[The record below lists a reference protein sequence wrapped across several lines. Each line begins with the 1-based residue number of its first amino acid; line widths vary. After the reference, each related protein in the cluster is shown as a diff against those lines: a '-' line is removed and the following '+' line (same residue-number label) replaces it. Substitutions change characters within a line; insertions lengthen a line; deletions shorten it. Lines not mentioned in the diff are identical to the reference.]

1 MNIEIGSKLIIKD
14 PTQEVL
20 DYCKSKLTVP
30 NPDFYKKQK
39 LGKWTGST
47 PQNIHLYERN
57 GGEVWLP
64 FGCIRD
70 LWALYPVKEAYS
82 MAIKPVQRR
91 LYKSSINLYQYQ
103 QEAVN
108 KALRAKNGLIV
119 MPCGGGKGLPLDAK
133 IYTPEGWKRNGDLKI
148 GDEVVGSDGETYH
161 VTGIYDKGTVP
172 AYKITFSDGVEIVC
186 DKDHLWNVQKQ
197 TQRHDGGKWWT
208 ECTEDIYTHYQNIKR
223 QDLYYIPVVHPV
235 KFKHRKTTI
244 DPWLLGFLLGD
255 GCLSTKMVSFST
267 NENEILQK
275 VKNITCDSVHYK
287 GKYDYYFAGG
297 EIKKK
302 IEKLSLYGHRS
313 WEKFIPSEYKY
324 NSVRVRLKVLQG
336 LFDADG
342 YVGGKGVYEY
352 STASIQLANDFVEI
366 VESLGGT
373 AKISEKIPTYTYN
386 GEKKV
391 GRKSYRIY
399 FKLYDFKPYMSIKH
413 AERDTKRS
421 QYKKAYRIIKKIEPC
436 GEIISRCITVD
447 APDSLY
453 VTDHFVVTHNTQT
466 GLELITRI
474 GGRALWLTHTQDL
487 LNQSKDRA
495 KGTLDLCG
503 GKYGTIT
510 AGKVNIGTHITF
522 ATVQTMCKLDL
533 TQYRDCFDVVIVDE
547 CFPGNTKITTL
558 YGQRELKSLNKGDI
572 IATWN
577 GNKVEYKPIT
587 HVFKLRPHDMVM
599 VNLSNGTKIPCTS
612 NHPFYTKDGIYKN
625 AGDLK
630 NGDYVLQFLRETD
643 RSGEI
648 VQNVAVSKQK
658 TRVGLLFDGVFEK
671 RREAERTM
679 DTGAKKNRIRN
690 NEENQRK
697 ISRTNFTADESE
709 KSNEER
715 GSERKSFKT
724 PKSNRASSTH
734 KMWKRHRA
742 DSTATKN
749 DACFSKLYRC
759 ICRISNTN
767 KNGPFKWVSNLLQSR
782 HCNSGEYGCNRSR
795 RELALC
801 DRKTKTRSEKNGSF
815 EYVRVDSVE
824 IQKQT
829 SDGTFGGLCSDGYVY
844 NIEVKDNHNYFAE
857 NILVH
862 NCQHCCG
869 SPTKVTQFYKAVS
882 NLSAR
887 YKIGLT
893 ATPKRS
899 DGLEIGMYSLL
910 GGIIHEVPKE
920 AVKATTCPVRVR
932 KIETGYMPDYNAVL
946 MGDGTI
952 DYSKIV
958 EDLTHNKERFRKV
971 LDTVNSL
978 DGSAIVLANRVE
990 YLSRLSESFAG
1001 RSVCLSTLGQSKKAK
1016 QMRKDA
1022 LAKLKDGELDC
1033 IFATYAL
1040 AKEGLDVP
1048 NLRYVVFATPEKD
1061 ETTVIQSA
1069 GRVGRKAEGKE
1080 YGTVIDFVDS
1090 FGMYR
1095 GWSKKRDRYYKK
1107 IDAEIE

>member
-1 MNIEIGSKLIIKD
+1 MKIEIESKLIVKD
-14 PTQEVL
+14 PTQEVQ
-20 DYCKSKLTVP
+20 DYCYQKLVVP
-30 NPDFYKKQK
+30 NPDYYKKQAI
-39 LGKWTGST
+39 GKWTGNL
-47 PQNIHLYERN
+47 PMNIHLFEKC
-57 GGEVWLP
+57 GDDLWLP

-70 LWALYPVKEAYS
+70 LWALYPVKEAYK
-82 MAIKPVQRR
+82 MAISPIQAR
-91 LYKSSINLYQYQ
+91 LYKSNINLYPYQ
-103 QEAVN
+103 EEAVN

-119 MPCGGGKGLPLDAK
+119 MPCGGGK
-133 IYTPEGWKRNGDLKI
+133 
-148 GDEVVGSDGETYH
+148 
-161 VTGIYDKGTVP
+161 
-172 AYKITFSDGVEIVC
+172 
-186 DKDHLWNVQKQ
+186 
-197 TQRHDGGKWWT
+197 
-208 ECTEDIYTHYQNIKR
+208 
-223 QDLYYIPVVHPV
+223 
-235 KFKHRKTTI
+235 
-244 DPWLLGFLLGD
+244 
-255 GCLSTKMVSFST
+255 
-267 NENEILQK
+267 
-275 VKNITCDSVHYK
+275 
-287 GKYDYYFAGG
+287 
-297 EIKKK
+297 
-302 IEKLSLYGHRS
+302 
-313 WEKFIPSEYKY
+313 
-324 NSVRVRLKVLQG
+324 
-336 LFDADG
+336 
-342 YVGGKGVYEY
+342 
-352 STASIQLANDFVEI
+352 
-366 VESLGGT
+366 
-373 AKISEKIPTYTYN
+373 
-386 GEKKV
+386 
-391 GRKSYRIY
+391 
-399 FKLYDFKPYMSIKH
+399 
-413 AERDTKRS
+413 
-421 QYKKAYRIIKKIEPC
+421 
-436 GEIISRCITVD
+436 
-447 APDSLY
+447 
-453 VTDHFVVTHNTQT
+453 TQT
-466 GLELITRI
+466 GLELIARI

-510 AGKVNIGTHITF
+510 GGKVNIGTHITF
-522 ATVQTMCKLDL
+522 ATVQTMAKLDL
-533 TQYRDCFDVVIVDE
+533 YKYKDMFDVVIVDE

-625 AGDLK
+625 AGELK
-630 NGDYVLQFLRETD
+630 NGDYVLQFLREAD

-679 DTGAKKNRIRN
+679 DAGAKKNRIRN

-697 ISRTNFTADESE
+697 ISRTNFTADESG

-715 GSERKSFKT
+715 RSERKSFKT

-742 DSTATKN
+742 DSAATKN
-749 DACFSKLYRC
+749 DACFSKLYGC

-767 KNGPFKWVSNLLQSR
+767 KNGPFKWISDLLQSR
-782 HCNSGEYGCNRSR
+782 YCNSGEYGCNRGR
-795 RELALC
+795 REFTLC
-801 DRKTKTRSEKNGSF
+801 DRKTKAGSEKNGF
-815 EYVRVDSVE
+815 FKWVRVDSVE

-869 SPTKVTQFYKAVS
+869 SPTKVTQFYKVVS

-920 AVKATTCPVRVR
+920 AVKATTCPVKVR

-958 EDLTHNKERFRKV
+958 EDLIHNDDRYNIILGEILSKCKGP
-971 LDTVNSL
+971 T
-978 DGSAIVLANRVE
+978 IILANRVE
-990 YLSRLSESFAG
+990 YLQRMCDDLAG
-1001 RSVCLSTLGQSKKAK
+1001 CGKRAICLSTLGQSKKAK
-1016 QMRKDA
+1016 QMRKESMQ
-1022 LAKLKDGELDC
+1022 KLNAGELD
-1033 IFATYAL
+1033 FVLATYAL
-1040 AKEGLDVP
+1040 AKEGLDCP
-1048 NLRYVVFATPEKD
+1048 NLKYVVFATPEKD

-1080 YGTVIDFVDS
+1080 YGTVIDFVDA

-1107 IDAEIE
+1107 IDAEIIDSE

>member
-1 MNIEIGSKLIIKD
+1 MKIEIGSKLIVKD
-14 PTQEVL
+14 PTQEVQ
-20 DYCKSKLTVP
+20 DYCYHKLVVP
-30 NPDFYKKQK
+30 NPDYYKKQK
-39 LGKWTGST
+39 MGKWTGNL
-47 PQNIHLYERN
+47 PMNIHLFEKC
-57 GGEVWLP
+57 GDDLWLP

-70 LWALYPVKEAYS
+70 LWSLYPVKEAYR
-82 MAIKPVQRR
+82 MAIKPIQER
-91 LYKSSINLYQYQ
+91 LYKSNINLYPYQ
-103 QEAVN
+103 EEAVN

-148 GDEVVGSDGETYH
+148 GDEVIGSDGETYH
-161 VTGIYDKGTVP
+161 VTGIYDKGAVP
-172 AYKITFSDGVEIVC
+172 AYKITFSDGVKIVC

-197 TQRHDGGKWWT
+197 TQRNDGGKWWT

-235 KFKHRKTTI
+235 KFKHRKTTM

-313 WEKFIPSEYKY
+313 WEKFIPNEYKY

-342 YVGGKGVYEY
+342 YVSGKGVYEY

-391 GRKSYRIY
+391 GRKSYRIH
-399 FKLYDFKPYMSIKH
+399 FKLYDFKPYTSTKH
-413 AERDTKRS
+413 TDRDNERS
-421 QYKKAYRIIKKIEPC
+421 QYTKAYRIIKKIEPC

-466 GLELITRI
+466 GLELIARI

-547 CFPGNTKITTL
+547 C
-558 YGQRELKSLNKGDI
+558 
-572 IATWN
+572 
-577 GNKVEYKPIT
+577 
-587 HVFKLRPHDMVM
+587 
-599 VNLSNGTKIPCTS
+599 
-612 NHPFYTKDGIYKN
+612 
-625 AGDLK
+625 
-630 NGDYVLQFLRETD
+630 
-643 RSGEI
+643 
-648 VQNVAVSKQK
+648 
-658 TRVGLLFDGVFEK
+658 
-671 RREAERTM
+671 
-679 DTGAKKNRIRN
+679 
-690 NEENQRK
+690 
-697 ISRTNFTADESE
+697 
-709 KSNEER
+709 
-715 GSERKSFKT
+715 
-724 PKSNRASSTH
+724 
-734 KMWKRHRA
+734 
-742 DSTATKN
+742 
-749 DACFSKLYRC
+749 
-759 ICRISNTN
+759 
-767 KNGPFKWVSNLLQSR
+767 
-782 HCNSGEYGCNRSR
+782 
-795 RELALC
+795 
-801 DRKTKTRSEKNGSF
+801 
-815 EYVRVDSVE
+815 
-824 IQKQT
+824 
-829 SDGTFGGLCSDGYVY
+829 
-844 NIEVKDNHNYFAE
+844 
-857 NILVH
+857 
-862 NCQHCCG
+862 QHCCG
-869 SPTKVTQFYKAVS
+869 SPTKVTQFYKVVS

-920 AVKATTCPVRVR
+920 AVKATTCPVKVR

-958 EDLTHNKERFRKV
+958 EDLTHNEERFRKV

-990 YLSRLSESFAG
+990 YLSRLSESFSG

-1022 LAKLKDGELDC
+1022 LAKLKNGELDC

-1040 AKEGLDVP
+1040 AREGLDVP

-1095 GWSKKRDRYYKK
+1095 RWSKKRDRYYKK